1 MNKVFLVNK
10 TTWDERGEDHY
21 ETIAVFS
28 DEDLAEQYITTRTDK
43 EELVVHPFALDPYDL
58 ELRAGKSGWSVS
70 MRYSGTIVDTKS
82 RNLREVPYDG
92 FWATTHTQEVE
103 VLVIQVDMAQA
114 ELRAAE
120 VLGELVATGTIVPK
134 EQS

>member
-92 FWATTHTQEVE
+92 FWARYSV
-103 VLVIQVDMAQA
+103 
-114 ELRAAE
+114 
-120 VLGELVATGTIVPK
+120 
-134 EQS
+134 S

>member
-92 FWATTHTQEVE
+92 FWARTT
-103 VLVIQVDMAQA
+103 
-114 ELRAAE
+114 
-120 VLGELVATGTIVPK
+120 
-134 EQS
+134 SS